1 MDTAKPTIVVTGAA
15 GNLGQ
20 RLVPLLSDWGVV
32 GIDVVPP
39 VHSAVNRFVPLD
51 LGNEESTR
59 ELLLLLR
66 ELQPVALVHLAF
78 VIDPQRSGVLD
89 VDRMWRINVAG
100 TARVMEAIT
109 EANRTSG
116 SAIRQFVFLSSVAA
130 YGSDLPA
137 PVAEDAPLGAH
148 TLPYA
153 IHKKETDL
161 VVQQRAPALRGCG
174 VFILR
179 PHILAGATV
188 ENYIMGAF
196 RGTPN
201 GKGSRAARM
210 RDSAKR
216 LPCMLPFGQKY
227 LDNKIQFVH
236 VDDMAR
242 LIAWIVKREPE
253 AQRLTVLNVA
263 GRGDPL
269 TFAQCIEMS
278 HAKLLRV
285 PGEWSMRRVLQ
296 FLWDWKIS
304 AIPPDA
310 LPYMIGQYIMNTDR
324 LKKFLG
330 EDYEQ
335 VIAKTNS
342 EAFADAFLAAETLST
357 PRVRHSEPQ
366 STGVTEQS

>member
-1 MDTAKPTIVVTGAA
+1 MDTAKPTILVTGVS

-20 RLVPLLSDWGVV
+20 RLVPMLSDYRVV
-32 GIDVVPP
+32 GLDITPP
-39 VHSAVNRFVPLD
+39 THCPVDRFVPLD
-51 LGNEESTR
+51 LGTEESTR

-66 ELQPVALVHLAF
+66 ELQPVSVVYLAF
-78 VIDPQRSGVLD
+78 VIDPQRFGVLD

-109 EANRTSG
+109 EANRSTG
-116 SAIRQFVFLSSVAA
+116 STIRQFIFPSSVSA

-137 PVAEDAPLGAH
+137 PVAEDSPLGAH

-153 IHKKETDL
+153 IHKKESDL
-161 VVQQRAPALRGCG
+161 VVQQRAPSLRGCG

-179 PHILAGATV
+179 PHIFAGATV
-188 ENYIMGAF
+188 ENYLMGAF
-196 RGTPN
+196 RGTPTS
-201 GKGSRAARM
+201 KGSRAARM
-210 RDSAKR
+210 RQSARR

-242 LIAWIVKREPE
+242 LIAWILRREPE
-253 AQRLTVLNVA
+253 AQRLTILNIA

-269 TFAQCIEMS
+269 TFAQCIELA

-285 PGEWSMRRVLQ
+285 PGQWGMRRVLQ
-296 FLWDWKIS
+296 FLWNWNIS

-310 LPYMIGQYIMNTDR
+310 VPYMTGEYIMNTDR

-330 EDYEQ
+330 NDYER
-335 VIAKTNS
+335 VIARTNF
-342 EAFADAFLAAETLST
+342 EAFADSF
-357 PRVRHSEPQ
+357 Q
-366 STGVTEQS
+366 KN

>member
-1 MDTAKPTIVVTGAA
+1 MDTAKPTIIVTGVS

-20 RLVPLLSDWGVV
+20 RLVQQLSEYTVV
-32 GIDVVPP
+32 GIDIMPP
-39 VHSAVNRFVPLD
+39 THSPIDRFVALD
-51 LGNEESTR
+51 LGREEATR

-66 ELQPVALVHLAF
+66 ELRPASVVHLAF
-78 VIDPQRSGVLD
+78 VIDPQRSGILD

-100 TARVMEAIT
+100 TARVMEAIA
-109 EANRTSG
+109 EANRNAG
-116 SAIRQFVFLSSVAA
+116 AAVRQFIFPSSVSA

-137 PVAEDAPLGAH
+137 AVSEDSPLGAH

-153 IHKKETDL
+153 IHKKESDL
-161 VVQQRAPALRGCG
+161 VVQQRAPSLRGCG

-179 PHILAGATV
+179 PHIFAGATV
-188 ENYIMGAF
+188 ENYLMGAF

-201 GKGSRAARM
+201 GKGARAARM
-210 RDSAKR
+210 RQEAKR

-242 LIAWIVKREPE
+242 LIAWILKREPE
-253 AQRLTVLNVA
+253 AQRLTILNVA
-263 GRGDPL
+263 GRGDAL
-269 TFAQCIEMS
+269 TFGQCIEMA

-285 PGEWSMRRVLQ
+285 PGRWAMRRILQ
-296 FLWDWKIS
+296 FLWDWDIS

-310 LPYMIGQYIMNTDR
+310 VPYMTGQYIMNTDR

-330 EDYEQ
+330 KDYER
-335 VIAKTNS
+335 VIEKTNL
-342 EAFADAFLAAETLST
+342 EAFLDSF
-357 PRVRHSEPQ
+357 PKN
-366 STGVTEQS
+366 

>member
-1 MDTAKPTIVVTGAA
+1 MDTAKRAIIGSGVS
-15 GNLGQ
+15 GNLSQ
-20 RLVPLLSDWGVV
+20 RVVPQLSDYTVV
-32 GIDVVPP
+32 GIDVTPP
-39 VHSAVNRFVPLD
+39 TDSPVDRFVALD
-51 LGNEESTR
+51 LGREESTR
-59 ELLLLLR
+59 ELLLILR
-66 ELQPVALVHLAF
+66 ELQPVSVVHLAF

-89 VDRMWRINVAG
+89 VDRMWRINVSG

-109 EANRTSG
+109 EANRSTG
-116 SAIRQFVFLSSVAA
+116 STIRQFIFPSSVSA

-137 PVAEDAPLGAH
+137 PVAEDSPLGAH

-153 IHKKETDL
+153 IHKKESDL
-161 VVQQRAPALRGCG
+161 VVQQRAPSLRGCG

-179 PHILAGATV
+179 PHIFAGATV
-188 ENYIMGAF
+188 ENYLMGAF

-201 GKGSRAARM
+201 GKGSWAARM
-210 RDSAKR
+210 RHSARR

-242 LIAWIVKREPE
+242 LIAWILRREPE
-253 AQRLTVLNVA
+253 AQRLTILNVA

-269 TFAQCIEMS
+269 TFAQCIELA

-285 PGEWSMRRVLQ
+285 PGQWGMRRVLQ
-296 FLWDWKIS
+296 FLWNWNIS

-310 LPYMIGQYIMNTDR
+310 VPYMTGQYIMNTDR

-330 EDYEQ
+330 EEYEQ
-335 VIAKTNS
+335 VIEKTNF
-342 EAFADAFLAAETLST
+342 EAFADSF
-357 PRVRHSEPQ
+357 PRN
-366 STGVTEQS
+366 